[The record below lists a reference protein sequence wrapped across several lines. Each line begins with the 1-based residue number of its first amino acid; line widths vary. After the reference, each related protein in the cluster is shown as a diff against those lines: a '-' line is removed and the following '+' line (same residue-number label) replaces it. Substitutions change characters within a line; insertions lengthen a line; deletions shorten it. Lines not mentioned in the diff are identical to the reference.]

1 MKLAQILA
9 GGAPAVCAL
18 TNRGLVSLA
27 GSGYHAMTD
36 AFARPNGL
44 AAALRNSAAQPI
56 PPEEARFLPVDFKK
70 GDGFLL
76 SIRRTKELGLYRQSY
91 CGCEFSKMA

>member
-1 MKLAQILA
+1 MTGVQT
-9 GGAPAVCAL
+9 CAL
-18 TNRGLVSLA
+18 PIFTTSLTVSPHKVSATVFAA
-27 GSGYHAMTD
+27 G
-36 AFARPNGL
+36 R
-44 AAALRNSAAQPI
+44 AAADASSGQ
-56 PPEEARFLPVDFKK
+56 ARFLPVDFKK